1 MSAAAEAN
9 SRQRAARAKKIRQF
23 ITPEGVD
30 LELKIAGSGL
40 RFGALLVDLILIQLA
55 LLLFWLAMLWIGVA
69 SQSDVT
75 EVIWMLGAFL
85 LRTFWFIGF
94 ELGSRAATP
103 GKRLMGIR
111 VVARDGGRLTADAV
125 VARNLIRELEIFL
138 PLMMLGVGVAED
150 AVSGWLILA
159 GVLWSLT
166 LSLFLLFNRDRMRM
180 GDLIAGTWVVMA
192 QRVKLD
198 ADIATDAAGEAIAF
212 TETELAVYGIF
223 ELQELERVLRG
234 RDPRAMREVA
244 DAIRAKIGRAIAEED
259 DVFLL
264 SYYRQLK
271 ARLERKLLFGKRRE
285 DKYASD

>member
-1 MSAAAEAN
+1 MTAAANAKM
-9 SRQRAARAKKIRQF
+9 RAASAKKIRQF

-40 RFGALLVDLILIQLA
+40 RFAALLIDLILIQLA
-55 LLLFWLAMLWIGVA
+55 LLLFFIVVLWAGLAA
-69 SQSDVT
+69 KSDVA
-75 EVIWMLGAFL
+75 VAIWMLGAFL

-138 PLMMLGVGVAED
+138 PLMMLGTGVAED

-198 ADIATDAAGEAIAF
+198 ADIGVDAAGDAMVFSEA
-212 TETELAVYGIF
+212 ELAVYGIF

>member
-1 MSAAAEAN
+1 MSAAAN
-9 SRQRAARAKKIRQF
+9 SRQRLGQRGKLRQF

-30 LELKIAGSGL
+30 LELRIASSGL
-40 RFGALLVDLILIQLA
+40 RFGALLVDLSIMIVVLILFSVLIGWLGYSTRSD
-55 LLLFWLAMLWIGVA
+55 LFASIWL
-69 SQSDVT
+69 
-75 EVIWMLGAFL
+75 LGAFV

-94 ELGSRAATP
+94 ELGQRAATP

-125 VARNLIRELEIFL
+125 VARNLIRELELFL
-138 PLMMLGVGVAED
+138 PLMMLGVGASED
-150 AVSGWLILA
+150 MVGGWTAAA

-166 LSLFLLFNRDRMRM
+166 LSLFLLFNKDRMRM

-192 QRVKLD
+192 QRPKLD
-198 ADIATDAAGEAIAF
+198 QDIAAQANPASGLRFSEN
-212 TETELAVYGIF
+212 ELAVYGIY
-223 ELQELERVLRG
+223 ELQELERVLRI
-234 RDPRAMREVA
+234 RDARAMREVA
-244 DAIRAKIGRAIAEED
+244 DTIRAKIGRPVAEED

-264 SYYRQLK
+264 SYYGQLK

>member
-1 MSAAAEAN
+1 MTAAANAK
-9 SRQRAARAKKIRQF
+9 QRAAKAKKVRQF
-23 ITPEGVD
+23 VTPEGVD
-30 LELKIAGSGL
+30 LELRIASAGL
-40 RFGALLVDLILIQLA
+40 RFGALLVDVVLILLA
-55 LLLFWLAMLWIGVA
+55 LFLFSLLMLWVGLA
-69 SQSDVT
+69 SRSDVT
-75 EVIWMLGAFL
+75 VAVWLLGSFV

-103 GKRLMGIR
+103 GKRLRGIR
-111 VVARDGGRLTADAV
+111 VVARNGGRLTADAV

-138 PLMMLGVGVAED
+138 PLMMLGNGVAED
-150 AVSGWLILA
+150 MVSGWIILA

-198 ADIATDAAGEAIAF
+198 ADIAVDAAGGAMAF
-212 TETELAVYGIF
+212 TEAELAVYGIF

-244 DAIRAKIGRAIAEED
+244 DAIRAKIGRPVAEED